1 MNNMHSFRVL
11 IENPPYTRETRTE
24 YYQQRADL
32 FRQWMLKDNN
42 NNPVDY
48 KDILKSL
55 DIFEGDDRDVAI
67 CANLITFMHK
77 NDIVIDIPGTYPKK
91 IILKNT

>member
-1 MNNMHSFRVL
+1 MNNMHSFRAL
-11 IENPPYTRETRTE
+11 IENPPYMRETRTE

-42 NNPVDY
+42 NNPVNY
-48 KDILKSL
+48 KDILNSL
-55 DIFEGDDRDVAI
+55 NIFEGDDRDVAI
-67 CANLITFMHK
+67 CANLISFMCK